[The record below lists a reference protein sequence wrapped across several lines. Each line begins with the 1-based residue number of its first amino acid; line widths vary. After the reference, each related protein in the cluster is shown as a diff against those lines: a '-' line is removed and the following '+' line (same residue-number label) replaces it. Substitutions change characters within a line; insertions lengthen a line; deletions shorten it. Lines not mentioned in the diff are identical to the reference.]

1 MNNVLENN
9 VVRNNPFI
17 KTKIDK
23 NKVEKIELNVH
34 SDIIKYFKEKS
45 NEIGIPFEIL
55 IDRYLSKALNPL

>member
-45 NEIGIPFEIL
+45 KEIGIPFEIL